1 MNIARFIRNN
11 LSFYFRKN
19 LLLALGVAISG
30 AVLTGAL
37 MVGDSV
43 SYSLNRIVEQR
54 LGQITHVLKAGDRY
68 FTQDLSDR
76 LGKRL
81 ELPVSSLLLQEG
93 SAVADGG
100 QKRLNHVQVIGVDE
114 DFDLMAGVDGIFSS
128 LSGDSILISQNL
140 SNRLSL
146 APGDEVLLRIQRASL
161 IPPNAPF
168 VSDAE
173 SIVTLRA
180 SVKGVVEDENLG
192 KFNLKVSQTAPFNIF
207 ISRARLEE
215 LMDFKDR
222 INVMLI
228 QASQDLSTDNIEAVI
243 NEEFSAADAGLEL
256 KVIEEL
262 QQLEVTSKRVFIDD
276 ILATPLIEAAWKEA
290 GQAAGQAE
298 GILTYFVNSLELAG
312 KTTPYSFVSTLPDEL
327 LDPDGVIVNQWLAD
341 DLGAEVGDTLRM
353 SYFIVGPLRELDESS
368 ETFVIRSIVS
378 MEGRFGDGKLM
389 PDLPGLSDAGNC
401 RDWDTGVPISLES
414 IRDTDEDYW
423 DEYGGI
429 PKAFVSVSKGKELWQ
444 NRFGTYTAFRYP
456 AGQRE
461 QASLESDLVS
471 PEPDLA
477 SPEKSLV
484 SLEKSLVSL
493 EKSLMDQIDPA
504 MLGFTLEESRNL
516 GYEAAGSGVDF
527 SQLFG
532 GLSFFLLVAGILL
545 TVLLFLLN
553 LESREGQLQTLV
565 VLGIP
570 IRISRRIML
579 TESMIVAG
587 VGAFCGLGLAV
598 AYNHLVFIA
607 LNGVWKD
614 VVRTD
619 MMQMDVRVPTLI
631 TGLLITV
638 AVAFS
643 ALYFPLNR
651 KLKKHYP
658 EQKGQRRTERM
669 RNGSSWRRIS
679 AWIFIASGLIALVL
693 IGSQLIRLEVVN
705 VAVFFPAGGLLLVSA
720 IFFFLWLLART
731 EKASE
736 SGISLSLLSRKNAR
750 RNQTRSMSI
759 IILFAIG
766 AFLVISTGS
775 NRKDLF
781 ANSEDPASGT
791 GGFLYYAESTVPV
804 LRRLND
810 PAVRYEFGLEADV
823 EFVQFRK
830 ADGDDA
836 SCLNLNKIINPRV
849 LGVDPA
855 ELRERFAFVTRTQ
868 FLDETDP
875 WSSLQQELPG
885 GLIPAIADETVI
897 KWGLGLKVGDTLHYT
912 NSKGGSMDLLLIGG
926 LAPSIFQGNVLISNE
941 RFLEQFPASSGTSVF
956 LVKGE
961 TADTAVIGPE
971 LARGFRDLG
980 WDMQLSS
987 ERLAE
992 FNSVT
997 NAYLSIFMV
1006 MGALGLLLGT
1016 FGMVVVLSRS
1026 IQERKQEIAMLRAVG
1041 YSRQKIRKLVVNEY
1055 AILLSGGIGTGFIT
1069 AIIATLPSILSPHTG
1084 SSFTSILIWLLI
1096 LVANGWLWIQLITH
1110 SALRGEAIYSALRNE

>member
-1 MNIARFIRNN
+1 MNTSRFIRNN
-11 LSFYFRKN
+11 LKFYFRKN

-43 SYSLNRIVEQR
+43 KYSLNRIVEQR
-54 LGQITHVLKAGDRY
+54 LGNITHVLKAGDRY
-68 FTQDLSDR
+68 FTKELSER
-76 LGKRL
+76 VGRRL

-100 QKRLNHVQVIGVDE
+100 QKRLNNVQVIGVDE
-114 DFDLMAGVDGIFSS
+114 RFDLMAGLAAVYSS
-128 LSGDSILISQNL
+128 LSGDSILVSPNVA
-140 SNRLSL
+140 NRLNIKE
-146 APGDEVLLRIQRASL
+146 GDEVLLRIQRASL

-180 SVKGVVEDENLG
+180 SVRGVVEEEELA

-207 ISRARLEE
+207 ISQTRLEE
-215 LMDFKDR
+215 LMDFEGR
-222 INVMLI
+222 VNVMLI
-228 QASQDLSTDNIEAVI
+228 QASRDLFADRILPVI
-243 NEEFSAADAGLEL
+243 NEEFSAADAGLKL
-256 KVIEEL
+256 THIEEL
-262 QQLEVTSKRVFIDD
+262 QQLEVSSTRVFIDD
-276 ILATPLIEAAWKEA
+276 ILSEPLKNAAGEKA
-290 GQAAGQAE
+290 GQSAEEVAGQAE
-298 GILTYFVNSLELAG
+298 GMLTYFVNTLEHAG
-312 KTTPYSFVSTLPDEL
+312 KTTPYSFVSTLPDDL
-327 LDPDGVIVNQWLAD
+327 LNPGEVIINRWLAD
-341 DLGAEVGDTLRM
+341 DLGAVAGDTLRM
-353 SYFIVGPLRELDESS
+353 SYFVVGPLRELDESS
-368 ETFVIRSIVS
+368 ETFVIHSVVP
-378 MEGRFGDGKLM
+378 MLGRFGDGKLM

-414 IRDTDEDYW
+414 IRDSDEDYW
-423 DEYGGI
+423 DDYGGL
-429 PKAFVSVSKGKELWQ
+429 PKAFISVSKGKELWQ

-456 AGQRE
+456 AGQFDL
-461 QASLESDLVS
+461 ASLEK
-471 PEPDLA
+471 A
-477 SPEKSLV
+477 
-484 SLEKSLVSL
+484 
-493 EKSLMDQIDPA
+493 LMDQVDPA
-504 MLGFTLEESRNL
+504 MLGFTLEDSRNL

-553 LESREGQLQTLV
+553 LESRENQLQTLV
-565 VLGIP
+565 VMGIP
-570 IRISRRIML
+570 VKVSRRIML
-579 TESMIVAG
+579 TESMLVAG
-587 VGAFCGLGLAV
+587 VGAVSGLLLAV
-598 AYNHLVFIA
+598 VYNRLVFMA

-614 VVRTD
+614 VVRTE
-619 MMQMDVRVPTLI
+619 MMHMDVRVPTLI
-631 TGLLITV
+631 TGLLITL
-638 AVAFS
+638 AVAFF

-658 EQKGQRRTERM
+658 EQDGQGKREARRKEH
-669 RNGSSWRRIS
+669 SWRRLS
-679 AWIFIASGLIALVL
+679 AWIFIIAGLLALGL

-720 IFFFLWLLART
+720 IFLFLWQLTRMEDGAG
-731 EKASE
+731 

-750 RNQTRSMSI
+750 RNRTRSMSI
-759 IILFAIG
+759 VILFAIG

-781 ANSEDPASGT
+781 ANSEDPSSGT
-791 GGFLYYAESTVPV
+791 GGFLYYAESTLPV
-804 LRRLND
+804 LRQLND
-810 PAVRYEFGLEADV
+810 PEVRYEYGLEADV

-836 SCLNLNKIINPRV
+836 SCLNLNKIVNPQV
-849 LGVDPA
+849 LGVDP
-855 ELRERFAFVTRTQ
+855 EKLYERFAFVTRTE
-868 FLDETDP
+868 FLDEEEP
-875 WSSLQQELPG
+875 WFSLQQELPG

-912 NSKGGSMDLLLIGG
+912 NSNGGTMDLLLIGG

-941 RFLEQFPASSGTSVF
+941 HFLEQFPASSGTSVF

-961 TADTAVIGPE
+961 SADTAAISSE
-971 LARGFRDLG
+971 LGRGFRDLG
-980 WDMQLSS
+980 WDMQLNS

-1016 FGMVVVLSRS
+1016 FGLVVILSRS

-1041 YSRQKIRKLVVNEY
+1041 YGRSRIRRLVVSEY
-1055 AILLSGGIGTGFIT
+1055 VLLLSVGIGTGFIT
-1069 AIIATLPSILSPHTG
+1069 AIIATLPSILSSHTG
-1084 SSFTSILIWLLI
+1084 TSFTSILIWLLI
-1096 LVANGWLWIQLITH
+1096 LVANGWLWIQLITR
-1110 SALRGEAIYSALRNE
+1110 SALRGDSIYTALRNE